1 MNKLRERPIFLI
13 ARSRGSSWLRFSD
26 GPDLAVWLAMTRMS
40 SVGGLTLVL
49 CLALGNIGCGK
60 SSPGVAVELA
70 SVLAGEHGSSPRDK
84 AVWSDVQKV
93 YGARQNAPLWV
104 TEKDVP
110 GAVDEALKSVRRA
123 AEHGLDPERYGAAAL
138 TSEAERLR
146 SGKPDVRTPAALAK
160 LDSDL
165 AHAQLALG
173 RDVAVGITDAPPP
186 GVVVPDD
193 GRAVPDIAGRFSGI
207 AGAGNLAQWPDD
219 VRPRHAQ
226 YAALQAAL
234 KKVLAGGAAEAPGA
248 PEPIDEASKATPG
261 EPADPSDRQRI
272 AFNLERWRHM
282 PDDLG
287 ERYIIVNIPHFHLW
301 VLEGKRIVHN
311 QRIIVGEQE
320 TQTPI
325 FSADMNQV
333 VFSPYWNI
341 PESIANGETVPAILK
356 NPAYLSKS
364 NIEVVR
370 RASNT
375 VERVD
380 PSKVDWNDP
389 DVTKALSLRQRPG
402 ADNALGHVKF
412 LMPNKHSVY
421 LHDTPADQL
430 FDKAG
435 RSLSHG
441 CIRLSE
447 PLAMAKYVLTDQAE
461 WPEEKIQAAM
471 DSGEEKFVRL
481 SKPIPVHIVYF
492 TAWVDEKGTVEVF
505 KDVYHRDRV
514 K

>member
-1 MNKLRERPIFLI
+1 MC
-13 ARSRGSSWLRFSD
+13 
-26 GPDLAVWLAMTRMS
+26 
-40 SVGGLTLVL
+40 SVGGLLLVL
-49 CLALGNIGCGK
+49 CSGVGNVGCGGP
-60 SSPGVAVELA
+60 SSDVTTELA
-70 SVLAGEHGSSPRDK
+70 RVLAVDRDSSARDK
-84 AVWSDVQKV
+84 VVWSDVQKV

-104 TEKDVP
+104 TDTDVP
-110 GAVDEALKSVRRA
+110 EAVDDALAAIRRS
-123 AEHGLDPERYGAAAL
+123 AEHGLDPERYGATTLA
-138 TSEAERLR
+138 SEAERLR
-146 SGKPDVRTPAALAK
+146 AGTRDVRTPAALAK
-160 LDSDL
+160 FDSDL
-165 AHAQLALG
+165 TRAQLALG
-173 RDVAVGITDAPPP
+173 RDVAVGISDAPPP

-193 GRAVPDIAGRFSGI
+193 GRAVPDIAGRFSSMV
-207 AGAGNLAQWPDD
+207 GARSLAQWPDD
-219 VRPRHAQ
+219 VRPGHAQ

-234 KKVLAGGAAEAPGA
+234 RKRLAGVPAEAPGA
-248 PEPIDEASKATPG
+248 PEPTDEASKANPG
-261 EPADPSDRQRI
+261 EPAGPSDRQRI

-287 ERYIIVNIPHFHLW
+287 ERHIIVNIPHFHLW

-356 NPAYLSKS
+356 NPAYLTRN

-370 RASNT
+370 RASRA

-380 PSKVDWNDP
+380 PSKVNWNDP
-389 DVTKALSLRQRPG
+389 DVTKGLSLRQRPG

-412 LMPNKHSVY
+412 LMPNRHAVY

-430 FDKAG
+430 FEKAG

-447 PLAMAKYVLTDQAE
+447 PLAMAKYVLADRAE

-471 DSGEEKFVRL
+471 DSGEEQFVKL
-481 SKPIPVHIVYF
+481 STPIPVHIVYF